1 MVTILF
7 LRSIDRDDMSKKR
20 KPPMVRHLP
29 ITTARINLGAVVR
42 QVHLSK
48 EYVILEKDGI
58 PIAALMDVDEFE
70 DYLELQDP
78 EVRRDIERSRK
89 EYLAGKSRPAEELL
103 TELRAEEEKE
113 RSITKRGGRIRRQ
126 KV

>member
-7 LRSIDRDDMSKKR
+7 LRSIDKDDMSKKR
-20 KPPMVRHLP
+20 KSPMVRHLP
-29 ITTARINLGAVVR
+29 ITTARINLGAVVE
-42 QVHLSK
+42 QVHLNK

-58 PIAALMDVDEFE
+58 PIAALMDVDELE

-103 TELRAEEEKE
+103 AELRAEEEKE
-113 RSITKRGGRIRRQ
+113 RSITKRGGGIRHQ

>member
-1 MVTILF
+1 
-7 LRSIDRDDMSKKR
+7 
-20 KPPMVRHLP
+20 MVRHLP

-78 EVRRDIERSRK
+78 EVRCDIERSRK

-113 RSITKRGGRIRRQ
+113 RSITKRGGGIRCQ